1 MLLGMHK
8 NDDVADKAVTQTT
21 ITITE
26 FEDEWGWNWDST
38 SCRMDTRSSEFVREK
53 FVHVEREDNDS
64 CTSTTIT
71 GNIDKSFRFNSCRPS
86 LAFPP
91 TTHTPPI
98 LLLLRSSVPVRS
110 CCEVLSI
117 FSGRPPRVV
126 VVDVIK
132 KSVGASEC
140 EAEGGGKFKSR

>member
-1 MLLGMHK
+1 M
-8 NDDVADKAVTQTT
+8 
-21 ITITE
+21 
-26 FEDEWGWNWDST
+26 S
-38 SCRMDTRSSEFVREK
+38 
-53 FVHVEREDNDS
+53 NDS

-110 CCEVLSI
+110 CCKVLSI
-117 FSGRPPRVV
+117 FSGRV

-140 EAEGGGKFKSR
+140 EVGGGKFKSR